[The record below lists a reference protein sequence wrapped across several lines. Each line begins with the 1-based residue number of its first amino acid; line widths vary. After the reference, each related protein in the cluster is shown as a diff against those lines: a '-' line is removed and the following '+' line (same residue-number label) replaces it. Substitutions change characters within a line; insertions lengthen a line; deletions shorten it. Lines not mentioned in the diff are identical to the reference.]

1 MLSWQ
6 QLRLWLSRLRDSAWI
21 CKAKAKA
28 KLVVLQTRTL
38 GRKLLA
44 AQRACLD
51 VRAKAKAKVL
61 Q

>member
-28 KLVVLQTRTL
+28 KLVVL
-38 GRKLLA
+38 A